1 MTKAYDVLIIG
12 GGVIGLSIT
21 YWLARRG
28 LAAACLERRTLAGGT
43 SSRCDGNVV
52 LHDTHPGYE
61 CRFAK
66 FSQDFY
72 PELSR
77 ELDVDFHW
85 TRKGSVLLLD
95 NDGEVELAREHAA
108 KMTAEGLPY
117 RLMDR
122 QEMIDDEPRVARDIG
137 GGLEISCDGSLDP
150 IALCFALA
158 YQARKLGARI
168 LTGLTVTG
176 LIEDGAGRVGGVRTD
191 QGDYHAPKVVN
202 AAGIWSPEIGR
213 MAGLNIPVKP
223 RQGHILVS
231 EKTFPVARRKISEF
245 GYMTTRQESDISHR
259 RVDHDILAHGVA
271 FVFEPA
277 PHQNFLLGSS
287 RIFTTSLK
295 AEMAV
300 VRAIARRAIRFFPI
314 IKEVGAIRS
323 YVGLRPYTAD
333 HMPIIDEPRPG
344 FIVATGHEGSG
355 FCQAPGTAE
364 LVSRLVSGE
373 AAPLDMKPL
382 KLERFGQG

>member
-1 MTKAYDVLIIG
+1 MTKTHDVLVIG
-12 GGVIGLSIT
+12 GGVIGLLTT
-21 YWLARRG
+21 YWLAKRG
-28 LAAACLERRTLAGGT
+28 LSVACLERRTLAGGT

-72 PELSR
+72 PQLSR

-85 TRKGSVLLLD
+85 TRKGSVLLLESEA
-95 NDGEVELAREHAA
+95 EVGLARAHAA
-108 KMTAEGLPY
+108 KMIAEGLPY
-117 RLMDR
+117 RLLDR

-137 GGLEISCDGSLDP
+137 GGLEIGCDGSLDP

-158 YQARKLGARI
+158 HQARKLGAETV
-168 LTGLTVTG
+168 TGVAVTG
-176 LIEDGAGRVGGVRTD
+176 LIRDEAGRVSGVVTD
-191 QGDYHAPKVVN
+191 RGRYLAPKVVN
-202 AAGIWSPEIGR
+202 AAGIWSPEIGA
-213 MAGLNIPVKP
+213 MAGLDIPVKP

-245 GYMTTRQESDISHR
+245 GYMTTRQESDVSHR
-259 RVDHDILAHGVA
+259 QVSADMLAYGVA

-287 RIFTTSLK
+287 RVFTDSLK
-295 AEMAV
+295 SEKAV
-300 VRAIARRAIRFFPI
+300 IRAIAQRAIRFFPI
-314 IKEVGAIRS
+314 IREAGAIRS
-323 YVGLRPYTAD
+323 YVGLRPYSPD
-333 HMPIIDEPRPG
+333 HMPIIDEPVPG

-355 FCQAPGTAE
+355 FCQGPGTAE
-364 LVSRLVSGE
+364 LVAGLVCGE
-373 AAPLDMKPL
+373 PAPLDLTPL
-382 KLERFGQG
+382 RLERFKSL